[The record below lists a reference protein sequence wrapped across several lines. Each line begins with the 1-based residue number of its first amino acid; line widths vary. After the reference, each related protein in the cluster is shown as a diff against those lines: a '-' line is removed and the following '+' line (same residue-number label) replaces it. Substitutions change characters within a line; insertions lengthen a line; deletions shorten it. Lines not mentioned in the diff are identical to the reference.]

1 MNPNYNPAT
10 VAAAENAVAEQTQR
24 TVEQIEQNQIQRKTE
39 PQRAAELEHTFR
51 SIEKPGGGVSKLILS
66 GTLKVRSVDGLDAEG
81 DENRKMV
88 VLASDDGSTL
98 LEILT
103 NDERFL
109 KEGNSVAIEVRELAT
124 SLDPKKAGSGPA
136 VTAENLAVGNPPFS
150 TSTKPAPAIT
160 GTTGSKGTTDVS
172 ASRATEPTGKAPNP
186 ADPNLTGPSSD
197 AGSQATKGEIIQG
210 QQTGGK
216 SSKGTGKG
224 ESERGAAR
232 EAGKSDA
239 AIETKDGLDPK
250 APRK

>member
-24 TVEQIEQNQIQRKTE
+24 TVEQIEANQIERKTAQ
-39 PQRAAELEHTFR
+39 QRVAELENTFR
-51 SIEKPGGGVSKLILS
+51 SIEKPGVSNVPKLILT

-81 DENRKMV
+81 DEDRKMV
-88 VLASDDGSTL
+88 VLASEDGSTL

-109 KEGNSVAIEVRELAT
+109 QDGAAVTIEVRELAT
-124 SLDPKKAGSGPA
+124 SLDTSKAGRGPA
-136 VTAENLAVGNPPFS
+136 APDVPGLANPPFS
-150 TSTKPAPAIT
+150 TSTKPAPDIT
-160 GTTGSKGTTDVS
+160 GTTGSKGTTEVS
-172 ASRATEPTGKAPNP
+172 ARATEPTGEAPNP
-186 ADPNLTGPSSD
+186 DDPNLTGPSSD
-197 AGSQATKGEIIQG
+197 AGQATKGEIVQG
-210 QQTGGK
+210 QQTGG
-216 SSKGTGKG
+216 SSGKGTGKG

-250 APRK
+250 AKK